1 MAIFREPSGWVAAA
15 LMDSSF
21 TGSYI
26 FVEGCSDERFWKKY
40 LDNQNIKIC
49 VCNGWEC
56 VVEVIKLL
64 NIKNFERCIGVID
77 RDFRS
82 IQGED
87 DCNEE
92 NLYYT
97 DYHDIEIMMFESEA
111 LKSILIAIDRD
122 NKIGSLCNYDYPV
135 ILKKL
140 YAITDQIGY
149 LKLANINNHL
159 QLMFKKQINHEL
171 RKPKYEDIV
180 DKCGNYLGT
189 TVLINKVCGFTSSYS
204 AIGINR
210 DSVLNAFQKECVNC
224 FDSKQLSNGHDV
236 LYVLS
241 FYVSRAFG
249 IKEKYSQESLE
260 SLLYS
265 SYHITDFCKTQLF
278 KVLLDWEKKHN
289 KSIFLKTQID
299 LVQPAI
305 LGQ

>member
-1 MAIFREPSGWVAAA
+1 MTIFREPSGWVAAA

-92 NLYYT
+92 NLFYT
-97 DYHDIEIMMFESEA
+97 DYHDIEIMMLESDA

-122 NKIGSLCNYDYPV
+122 NKIGRVCNYDYSL
-135 ILKKL
+135 ILKRL
-140 YAITDQIGY
+140 YAVTDQIGY

-159 QLMFKKQINHEL
+159 QLIFKKQNNHEI
-171 RKPKYEDIV
+171 RKPKYEDLF
-180 DKCGNYLGT
+180 DKHGNYLGIT
-189 TVLINKVCGFTSSYS
+189 DLINKVCGFTSSYS
-204 AIGINR
+204 SIGINR
-210 DSVLNAFQKECVNC
+210 DSVLKAFQKECVNYY
-224 FDSKQLSNGHDV
+224 DSKQLSNGHDV
-236 LYVLS
+236 LCVLS
-241 FYVSRAFG
+241 CFVSRACG
-249 IKEKYSQESLE
+249 IKEKYSQENLE

-278 KVLLDWEKKHN
+278 KDLFGWENKHS

-299 LVQPAI
+299 LVQSAI
-305 LGQ
+305 LG